1 MRPKHLSSVLDGVSL
16 NQVPTLLPQAR
27 RTKSA
32 SALSR
37 NFQLDELT
45 KFWSRD
51 NIPFIFDFKEKIQ
64 NDKIKVKG
72 AYTYSYFYNDSM
84 ILQCKDVVKNDPLL
98 EEDTFIYVMNYGKYL
113 NELNRDGLTLPGE
126 KSRQ

>member
-1 MRPKHLSSVLDGVSL
+1 MRPKHSSSVLDGVSL

-72 AYTYSYFYNDSM
+72 AYTYSYFHNDSM

-113 NELNRDGLTLPGE
+113 NELNRGGLTLPGE